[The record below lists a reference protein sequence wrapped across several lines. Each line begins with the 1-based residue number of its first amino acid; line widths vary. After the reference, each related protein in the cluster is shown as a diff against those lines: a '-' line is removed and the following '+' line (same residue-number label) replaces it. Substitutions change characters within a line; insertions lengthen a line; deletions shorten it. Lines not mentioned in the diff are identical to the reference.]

1 MYIFLTIFNPRINKF
16 INNNNKNNN
25 NNNNNNNNVFGPLF
39 ENLVGGSTRHLP
51 SRKLGEGV
59 YIMTCLSKFRAIQ
72 R

>member
-1 MYIFLTIFNPRINKF
+1 MYIFLTIFNPRINKV
-16 INNNNKNNN
+16 INNNNK
-25 NNNNNNNNVFGPLF
+25 NNNNNNVFGPLF